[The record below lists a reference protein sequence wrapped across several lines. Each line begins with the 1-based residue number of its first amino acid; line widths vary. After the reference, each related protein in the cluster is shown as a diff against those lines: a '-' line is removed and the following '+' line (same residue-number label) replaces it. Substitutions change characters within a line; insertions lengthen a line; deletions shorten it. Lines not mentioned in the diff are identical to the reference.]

1 MFNGS
6 ELALRSTTYTYEARA
21 TDLGVGQGRKLF
33 DTRVRLR
40 ARLTD
45 FWATVATSSSMF
57 VGNGT
62 LQCQCDRI
70 SSLVSSAMSAVALGI
85 DFWCFMA
92 HGCLFYPQAMNHASH
107 ALAFL
112 LAFASLHIN
121 STRMCWRLY
130 SCFPN
135 TFISQCPL
143 FVCKCLRLL
152 PLLPRKLSGCHRTPM
167 APTLP
172 PKSTL

>member
-45 FWATVATSSSMF
+45 FWATIATSSSMF

-107 ALAFL
+107 SIGFSSRFRKPSYKLYSNVLEAVFL
-112 LAFASLHIN
+112 FSQHVHLSVPSLHQQ
-121 STRMCWRLY
+121 MLAVA
-130 SCFPN
+130 P
-135 TFISQCPL
+135 PL
-143 FVCKCLRLL
+143 
-152 PLLPRKLSGCHRTPM
+152 SSYAHGTYTP
-167 APTLP
+167 P
-172 PKSTL
+172 